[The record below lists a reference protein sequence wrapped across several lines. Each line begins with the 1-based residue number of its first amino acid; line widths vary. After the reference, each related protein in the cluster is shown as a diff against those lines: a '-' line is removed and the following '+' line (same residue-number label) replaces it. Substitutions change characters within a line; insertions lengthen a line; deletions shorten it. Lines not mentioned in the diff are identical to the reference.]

1 MKLKLNKKFQ
11 KNSIELTFV
20 CGSVCV
26 VCVLILQKLFV
37 IYLYIYIYIYKSF
50 SVLYEEHLHTHIYI
64 IIYIYIFT
72 KNFSCVFFLG
82 FVHFLKITLNYFI
95 NIFLLLFLFRFWIV
109 ACFLFA
115 IKFPIYNLYQSS
127 CVEFHH
133 LSFAFVISIIS
144 SRLVA
149 KYSFP

>member
-37 IYLYIYIYIYKSF
+37 IYLYIYIYKSF
-50 SVLYEEHLHTHIYI
+50 IVLYEEHLHTHIYI
-64 IIYIYIFT
+64 IIYIYLPRIFHV
-72 KNFSCVFFLG
+72 FFFLG